1 MEQSDY
7 SVALFQIKQPAAAG
21 QEFIADFTRLAEISA
36 YLQITNACD
45 ITLKITSGM
54 ATGEPQELYSEVF
67 TVEPTE
73 GGWVTFTP
81 SEPVALSANQKYE
94 FTLSSTDS
102 VILFGKNGL
111 TETEAAGCCALNG
124 ENGWVRFTDYQSA
137 FRVVGSP
144 PGEYEELIQSIDAL
158 PEMITDCR
166 SASGRVAHGAVRRLV
181 SGGSADGNQL

>member
-1 MEQSDY
+1 MPKMLRSIIATLLAAVMLCIAPVLGVQADDAAPEPAATTFMEQSDY

-67 TVEPTE
+67 TVEPTK

-94 FTLSSTDS
+94 FTLFVHRQCYT
-102 VILFGKNGL
+102 
-111 TETEAAGCCALNG
+111 
-124 ENGWVRFTDYQSA
+124 VRQK
-137 FRVVGSP
+137 RV
-144 PGEYEELIQSIDAL
+144 D
-158 PEMITDCR
+158 R
-166 SASGRVAHGAVRRLV
+166 
-181 SGGSADGNQL
+181 N